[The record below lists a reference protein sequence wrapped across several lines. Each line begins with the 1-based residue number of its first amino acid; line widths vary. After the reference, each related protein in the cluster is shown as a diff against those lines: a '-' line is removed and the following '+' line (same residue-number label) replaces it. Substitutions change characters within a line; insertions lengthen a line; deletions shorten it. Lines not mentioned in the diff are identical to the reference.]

1 MGNTQT
7 THYSSNGF
15 GINLTG
21 IKVRSLPI
29 CLFYFSNTSAN
40 NQYDLQSCICI
51 IQGVDYQITRTRN
64 LRIKLSSNLGNI
76 CITGSRT
83 RNHNNK
89 KCGINHITSIRN
101 SSSCEQDTSYKS
113 HYCHLYSSASTDIPV
128 AGFPII
134 HIHITE
140 TPREGFEPPNPKERF
155 WRPSRLTR
163 LRYLGI
169 NNVPCQRKH
178 VIRSN

>member
-29 CLFYFSNTSAN
+29 CLFLFFKYFPPLN
-40 NQYDLQSCICI
+40 DLQSCICI
-51 IQGVDYQITRTRN
+51 IQGVDYQSTRTCN
-64 LRIKLSSNLGNI
+64 PRIKLSINLGNI
-76 CITGSRT
+76 CIAGSRT

-89 KCGINHITSIRN
+89 KRGINHITSIRN

-113 HYCHLYSSASTDIPV
+113 HYCHLYSSASTDTPV
-128 AGFPII
+128 AGSPII